1 MSRLGPLREREFR
14 LLFVART
21 TSRLGG
27 SMAPVALAFAVLT
40 TLHGSASDLG
50 IVLAARMV
58 PTICFLLLGGVLGDR
73 LRRNVV
79 MVGSNLVSGG
89 SQAVAAALLLTGHA
103 SVALVAALAAVNG
116 LSSAF
121 FMPASEGIVPQ
132 IVDGGVLQEANAL
145 LRLSLNATNI
155 LGAALGG
162 LLVAATSPG
171 WAIACDAASFFVAAV
186 ATAAMKLPAAAVQ
199 TMSVLQDLRNG
210 WRDFWSRTW
219 LWGIVV
225 QFGVLNAAQTGAIDV
240 LGPKVAKEH
249 LGGAAAWGA
258 FLAATSIGLVG
269 SGLVLMQWRPRRL
282 LLVASIAC
290 FPFALPLVALSI
302 PAPEVVLIATGFA
315 WGFSSEIFG
324 VMWTVAMQQ
333 QIPRERLSRMYSYD
347 MLGSF
352 VLMPI
357 GVALAGPVAA
367 VAGDRATL
375 IGCAVFIVAATAPV
389 LLLRDVRTLER
400 KLITQ
405 DVAA

>member
-1 MSRLGPLREREFR
+1 MNRLGPLRERDFR
-14 LLFVART
+14 LLFIART

-40 TLHGSASDLG
+40 TLHGSPTDLG
-50 IVLAARMV
+50 IVLAARLV

-73 LRRNVV
+73 LPRHVV
-79 MVGSNLVSGG
+79 MVGSNVASGG
-89 SQAVAAALLLTGHA
+89 SQGAAAVLLLTGHA
-103 SVALVAALAAVNG
+103 SVATLAALAAVNG

-132 IVDGGVLQEANAL
+132 IVDAATLQEANAL

-171 WAIACDAASFFVAAV
+171 WAIAGDAASFGIAAL
-186 ATAAMKLPAAAVQ
+186 ATAAMRLPAAAVQ
-199 TMSVLQDLRNG
+199 THSVLQDLRDG

-219 LWGIVV
+219 LWAIVV
-225 QFGVLNAAQTGAIDV
+225 QFGVMNAAQTGAIDV
-240 LGPKVAKEH
+240 IGPKIAKEH
-249 LGGAAAWGA
+249 LGGPAAWGA
-258 FLAATSIGLVG
+258 FLTATSIGLVG
-269 SGLVLMQWRPRRL
+269 SGLMLMRWRPRRL
-282 LLVASIAC
+282 LFVATLAC
-290 FPFALPLVALSI
+290 FPFALPPAALAV
-302 PAPEVVLIATGFA
+302 PAPELVLIATGLA
-315 WGFSSEIFG
+315 WGFASEVFG

-352 VLMPI
+352 VLMPV

-367 VAGDRATL
+367 LAGDRATL
-375 IGCAVFIVAATAPV
+375 IGCAALVVAATAPV
-389 LLLRDVRTLER
+389 LLSRDVRTLSR
-400 KLITQ
+400 
-405 DVAA
+405 A

>member
-1 MSRLGPLREREFR
+1 MSRLGPLAERDFR
-14 LLFVART
+14 LLFIART

-40 TLHGSASDLG
+40 TLHGSATDLG

-58 PTICFLLLGGVLGDR
+58 PTICFVLLGGVLGDR
-73 LRRNVV
+73 LPRHVV

-89 SQAVAAALLLTGHA
+89 SQAAAAALLLTGHA
-103 SVALVAALAAVNG
+103 SVAILAGLAAVNG

-132 IVDGGVLQEANAL
+132 VVDAGILQEANAL

-155 LGAALGG
+155 LGAAIGG
-162 LLVAATSPG
+162 LVVAATSPG
-171 WAIACDAASFFVAAV
+171 WAITVDAASFLAAAA
-186 ATAAMKLPAAAVQ
+186 ATAAMRLPAAAVR
-199 TMSVLQDLRNG
+199 THSVLQELREG

-219 LWGIVV
+219 LWAIVV
-225 QFGVLNAAQTGAIDV
+225 QFGVMNAAQTGAIDV
-240 LGPKVAKEH
+240 IGPKIAKEQ

-258 FLAATSIGLVG
+258 FLTATSIGLVG
-269 SGLVLMQWRPRRL
+269 SGLVLMRWRPRRL
-282 LLVASIAC
+282 LLVATVAC
-290 FPFALPLVALSI
+290 FPFALPLVALAV
-302 PAPEVVLIATGFA
+302 PTPEAVLVVTGLA
-315 WGFSSEIFG
+315 WGFASEVFG

-352 VLMPI
+352 VLMPV

-367 VAGDRATL
+367 LAGDRATL
-375 IGCAVFIVAATAPV
+375 IGCAALVVGATAPV
-389 LLLRDVRTLER
+389 LLSRDVRTLKR
-400 KLITQ
+400 L
-405 DVAA
+405 A